1 MQKTNTQQPRQP
13 VIDAFQYQ
21 EAQEMQALIDWQ
33 NNPPPGWYFEPVKRA
48 TPPVE
53 FHELKRMTPAE
64 LLIVSV
70 ATAGTG
76 VLYLELLVGGVLW
89 VAGWWK

>member
-1 MQKTNTQQPRQP
+1 MQTNTRQPRAA

-21 EAQEMQALIDWQ
+21 EALEMQQLIDWQ
-33 NNPPPGWYFEPVKRA
+33 NNPPPGWYFEPVQRA
-48 TPPVE
+48 APPVE

-64 LLIVSV
+64 LFIVSV

-76 VLYLELLVGGVLW
+76 VLYLELLAAAIGWIVGRLW
-89 VAGWWK
+89 